1 MVLIFAAVPC
11 SGDVSLLY
19 ERNIL
24 ERDIKRQ
31 RNRFMFLNFQFF
43 DFIFT
48 GVVYVKFSKA
58 SEAALAMEEMNMK
71 TLPGHPKPLKVTIK

>member
-1 MVLIFAAVPC
+1 
-11 SGDVSLLY
+11 
-19 ERNIL
+19 
-24 ERDIKRQ
+24 
-31 RNRFMFLNFQFF
+31 MFLNFQYF